1 MTSHSY
7 SRSESTLLESYV
19 LGASELP
26 EPTITTNATS
36 NYYDPG
42 HTPTA
47 AAAGATTAA
56 ITTAH
61 LLSHIHL
68 SSNTNPSPPS
78 YQTIRYFLRPPTPIP
93 PTSSPT
99 ITRPPTAR
107 ADLHDLHQSLLRSHD
122 LDLLLQEQPLVVLM
136 LDERCVESIPIE
148 EFLHGPYFPPEA
160 GEHEPR
166 ARTVQSGYALQRFL
180 NAGTGEEANV
190 LYALGVGSWCQDIRH
205 SKEEE
210 SEGE

>member
-1 MTSHSY
+1 
-7 SRSESTLLESYV
+7 
-19 LGASELP
+19 
-26 EPTITTNATS
+26 
-36 NYYDPG
+36 
-42 HTPTA
+42 
-47 AAAGATTAA
+47 
-56 ITTAH
+56 
-61 LLSHIHL
+61 
-68 SSNTNPSPPS
+68 
-78 YQTIRYFLRPPTPIP
+78 
-93 PTSSPT
+93 
-99 ITRPPTAR
+99 
-107 ADLHDLHQSLLRSHD
+107 
-122 LDLLLQEQPLVVLM
+122 M